1 MVRHTERSALS
12 ELSELLSFKL
22 LRLLCRDDPNGG
34 ATIATG
40 LGPRLRGPS
49 GESRDESPNDL
60 YTDNTD
66 NPDRS
71 VGIRISGHRP

>member
-1 MVRHTERSALS
+1 VLS
-12 ELSELLSFKL
+12 GLSELLSFKL

-66 NPDRS
+66 NTDNPDRS
-71 VGIRISGHRP
+71 LGIRISVHRP